1 MFLCMYVCIKSLQ
14 NDSIGE
20 RNIYHILHNKDNNN
34 KTTESYWNIS
44 VDAAMHYNIYEHIIL
59 LNTVTYFIH
68 SILAHYIVVCF
79 KLFHSAR
86 GAVYPY

>member
-1 MFLCMYVCIKSLQ
+1 MFVCMYVCIKSLQ
-14 NDSIGE
+14 NDSIGK
-20 RNIYHILHNKDNNN
+20 RIIYHILHNKDNNN
-34 KTTESYWNIS
+34 KTTERHGNIS
-44 VDAAMHYNIYEHIIL
+44 VDAAMHYNIYELIIL

-68 SILAHYIVVCF
+68 SILAHYIVVSF